1 MACCRSRKEK
11 KTGTKKHTINPTYA
25 KYVICSFMLE
35 NRTTRFQDL
44 FSKKKKIKKVT
55 EININI
61 HSTLFSH
68 QIVNFKCL
76 SNATTFPL
84 RMNLN

>member
-1 MACCRSRKEK
+1 
-11 KTGTKKHTINPTYA
+11 
-25 KYVICSFMLE
+25 MLE

-61 HSTLFSH
+61 HKSTLFSH

-76 SNATTFPL
+76 SNATTYPL

>member
-1 MACCRSRKEK
+1 
-11 KTGTKKHTINPTYA
+11 
-25 KYVICSFMLE
+25 MLE

-44 FSKKKKIKKVT
+44 FSKKKIKKVT

-76 SNATTFPL
+76 SNATTYPL